1 MKLQENISR
10 IKQMM
15 GFLNEELNDNENIK
29 LYHRVGNKKD
39 LGVTALIKSVMNNGL
54 IRYDNGEIG
63 NVIWFSN
70 TFDDYSNNGNFVV
83 SIDYNTMT
91 KEKYQIRYDNHNGYA
106 YEDIPFYEL
115 EVEKIPVLFNNGRV
129 ISSDKMIRFINDG
142 HITVK
147 NMNGLKN
154 LIIYED
160 IFNLYVQPYINIP
173 DFIENIDV
181 DKRIMIL

>member
-1 MKLQENISR
+1 MELIKSLTTR
-10 IKQMM
+10 IREY
-15 GFLNEELNDNENIK
+15 LNEKLNDNENIK

-39 LGVTALIKSVMNNGL
+39 LGVTTLIKSVMNNGL

-70 TFDDYSNNGNFVV
+70 TFDDYSDNGNFVV

-129 ISSDKMIRFINDG
+129 ISSDKLIRLINDG
-142 HITVK
+142 HITLK

-173 DFIENIDV
+173 DFIENIDL

>member
-1 MKLQENISR
+1 MELRKIIRTTIREY
-10 IKQMM
+10 
-15 GFLNEELNDNENIK
+15 LNEQLNDNENIK
-29 LYHRVGNKKD
+29 LYHRVGNKRD
-39 LGVTALIKSVMNNGL
+39 LDVTTLIKSVMKNGL

-70 TFDDYSNNGNFVV
+70 SFDDYSNNGNFVV
-83 SIDYNTMT
+83 SIDYNAKN

-115 EVEKIPVLFNNGRV
+115 KVEKIPVFFNYGRV
-129 ISSDKMIRFINDG
+129 ISSDKLIMLINDG
-142 HITVK
+142 HITAK

-173 DFIENIDV
+173 NFIEDIDV
-181 DKRIMIL
+181 DKRITVGFN